1 VVHMCSDILFDCY
14 TVEEIEETKLG
25 QLEIMRKVFLDLVEE
40 TA

>member
-1 VVHMCSDILFDCY
+1 MSSDLLFDCY

-25 QLEIMRKVFLDLVEE
+25 QLEIMRKVFLDLIDE